1 MRSEAIF
8 KRNSRATRI
17 THYAFTYTSGM
28 KIVFCGG
35 GTAGH
40 VTPNLALADKLQDH
54 ELYYIGT
61 NGMEKGLVKPYIDS
75 GKIKDYYT
83 ISANKLRR
91 KLTLKNLL
99 LPFQLIKSVG
109 EAKKHLKALCPDVVF
124 SKGGYAG
131 LPVVIAAKKLKIPTI
146 IHESDMSLGLANRI
160 CKRYADVFLSAFD
173 CDKNAKVVGL
183 IIRDGIMKGSRAQ
196 GLATMGFD
204 GKKPILFVM
213 GGSLGAQALNEAICK
228 SEGLADKFDIFVSTG
243 KGKKIDCGFVKQAE
257 YVTNIADVFAAADV
271 CVTRAGSTSLAELT
285 LATVPFVTVPLTK
298 CSRGEQ
304 VNNAK
309 WFVERGCGI
318 TATEDEQLPGKLAS
332 AVNVAYDNREAI
344 MLQQRKQRDAL
355 YGTDK
360 VVEEILKIK

>member
-1 MRSEAIF
+1 MTSA
-8 KRNSRATRI
+8 RI
-17 THYAFTYTSGM
+17 TVCALTYTKRM

-40 VTPNLALADKLQDH
+40 VTPNLALADKLSDH

-61 NGMEKGLVKPYIDS
+61 DGMEKGLVAPYVDS
-75 GKIKDYYT
+75 GKIKEYYS

-99 LPFQLIKSVG
+99 LPFQLLKSVK
-109 EAKKHLKALCPDVVF
+109 EAKKHLRKIRPDVVF

-131 LPVVIAAKKLKIPTI
+131 LPVIIAAKKLKIPSI

-160 CKRYADVFLSAFD
+160 CKRYADVFLAAFN
-173 CDKNAKVVGL
+173 CDEKAKVSGL
-183 IIRDGIMKGSRAQ
+183 IIRDEIMNGSRGK
-196 GLATMGFD
+196 GLATMSFNGA
-204 GKKPILFVM
+204 KPILLVM
-213 GGSLGAQALNEAICK
+213 GGSLGAQSLNEAIRLNK
-228 SEGLADKFDIFVSTG
+228 QLADKFDIFVSTG
-243 KGKKIDCGFVKQAE
+243 KGKRIDCDFVHQAE
-257 YVTNIADVFAAADV
+257 YVSNIADVFAATDV

-309 WFVERGCGI
+309 WFAERGCGI
-318 TATEDEQLPGKLAS
+318 AVTEDDQLAAKLES
-332 AVNVAYDNREAI
+332 AVNAAYDNRQPI
-344 MLQQRKQRDAL
+344 QTKQLKQRETL
-355 YGTDK
+355 YGTDN
-360 VVEEILKIK
+360 VVNEILSLIKK

>member
-1 MRSEAIF
+1 
-8 KRNSRATRI
+8 
-17 THYAFTYTSGM
+17 M

-40 VTPNLALADKLQDH
+40 VTPNLALADKLAGH

-61 NGMEKGLVKPYIDS
+61 DGMEKGLVAPYVDN
-75 GKIKDYYT
+75 GKIKAYYA

-99 LPFQLIKSVG
+99 LPFQLIKSVKQ
-109 EAKKHLKALCPDVVF
+109 AKTHLQQIRPNVVF

-183 IIRDGIMKGSRAQ
+183 IIRNEIMKGSRAQ

-204 GKKPILFVM
+204 GSKPILFVM
-213 GGSLGAQALNEAICK
+213 GGSVGAAALNNAICQNRQ
-228 SEGLADKFDIFVSTG
+228 LADKFDIFVSTG
-243 KGKKIDCGFVKQAE
+243 RGKKIDCEFVRQTE
-257 YVTNIADVFAAADV
+257 YVNNMADVLAATDV

-318 TATEDEQLPGKLAS
+318 MATDNEELPAKLAKT
-332 AVNVAYDNREAI
+332 VNVAYDNREAI
-344 MLQQRKQRDAL
+344 MLQQRKQYAAL

-360 VVEEILKIK
+360 VVEEILKFNA

>member
-1 MRSEAIF
+1 
-8 KRNSRATRI
+8 
-17 THYAFTYTSGM
+17 M

-61 NGMEKGLVKPYIDS
+61 NGMEKGLVEPYIDS
-75 GKIKDYYT
+75 GKIKGYYT

-91 KLTLKNLL
+91 KLTLKNFL

-131 LPVVIAAKKLKIPTI
+131 LPVVIAAKKLKIPTV

-173 CDKNAKVVGL
+173 CDKSAKVIGL
-183 IIRDGIMKGSRAQ
+183 IIRSGIMTGSREK

-204 GKKPILFVM
+204 GKKPILLVM
-213 GGSLGAQALNEAICK
+213 GGSLGAQALNEAICQSK
-228 SEGLADKFDIFVSTG
+228 KLADKFDIFVSTG
-243 KGKKIDCGFVKQAE
+243 KGKKVDCGFVKQAE
-257 YVTNIADVFAAADV
+257 YVTNIADVFAATSV
-271 CVTRAGSTSLAELT
+271 SVTRAGSTSLAELT

-309 WFVERGCGI
+309 WFSERGCGI
-318 TATEDEQLPGKLAS
+318 VVNEDERLAEKLAA
-332 AVNVAYDNREAI
+332 AVNTAYDNRQAI
-344 MLQQRKQRDAL
+344 MLRQRKQRGAL

-360 VVEEILKIK
+360 AVEEILNFNA

>member
-1 MRSEAIF
+1 
-8 KRNSRATRI
+8 
-17 THYAFTYTSGM
+17 M

-54 ELYYIGT
+54 ELYYVGT
-61 NGMEKGLVKPYIDS
+61 NGMEQGLVKPFVDS
-75 GKIKDYYT
+75 GKIKGYYT

-99 LPFQLIKSVG
+99 LPFQLIKSVKQ
-109 EAKKHLKALCPDVVF
+109 AKAHLKQIRPDVVF

-146 IHESDMSLGLANRI
+146 IHESDMSLGLSNRI
-160 CKRYADVFLSAFD
+160 CKRYTDVFLSAFD
-173 CDKNAKVVGL
+173 CDKHAEVVGL
-183 IIRDGIMKGSRAQ
+183 IIRESVMKGSRDK

-228 SEGLADKFDIFVSTG
+228 SERLADRFDIFVSTG
-243 KGKKIDCGFVKQAE
+243 KGKKIDCGFVNQAE
-257 YVTNIADVFAAADV
+257 YVTNIADVFSAADV

-304 VNNAK
+304 VHNAE
-309 WFVERGCGI
+309 WFAERGCGI
-318 TATEDEQLPGKLAS
+318 VVTEDERLETKLAA
-332 AVNVAYDNREAI
+332 AVNAAYDNREAI
-344 MLQQRKQRDAL
+344 RTKQRLQRDAL
-355 YGTDK
+355 YGTDR
-360 VVEEILKIK
+360 VVEKILKFNA